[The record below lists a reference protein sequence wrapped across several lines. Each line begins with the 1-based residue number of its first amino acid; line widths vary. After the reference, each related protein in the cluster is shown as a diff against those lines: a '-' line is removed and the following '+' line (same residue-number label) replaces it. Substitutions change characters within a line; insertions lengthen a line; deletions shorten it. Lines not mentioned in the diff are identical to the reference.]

1 MSDADGSGK
10 KRIRDGD
17 GDDQN
22 ADGATHAKKARE
34 EPAAEQIQLERD
46 EEFWYEDG
54 TIYLTAGNVVFKAYR
69 GPLVEHSPVF
79 RDMFSLPQPPTTTE
93 PSLPH
98 PVVPLPDS
106 PQDLRHL
113 LRALM
118 PSKKLK

>member
-1 MSDADGSGK
+1 MDAEEGQDVNGSAASTSEA
-10 KRIRDGD
+10 
-17 GDDQN
+17 N
-22 ADGATHAKKARE
+22 ATHPDGIDGK
-34 EPAAEQIQLERD
+34 EQD
-46 EEFWYEDG
+46 DEFWYEDG
-54 TIYLTAGNVVFKAYR
+54 TIYLTAGNVAFKAYR

-98 PVVPLPDS
+98 PVVPLQDS

>member
-1 MSDADGSGK
+1 MQEIA
-10 KRIRDGD
+10 
-17 GDDQN
+17 
-22 ADGATHAKKARE
+22 
-34 EPAAEQIQLERD
+34 LERD
-46 EEFWYEDG
+46 AEFWYEDG
-54 TIYLTAGNVVFKAYR
+54 TIYLTAGNVVFKVYR